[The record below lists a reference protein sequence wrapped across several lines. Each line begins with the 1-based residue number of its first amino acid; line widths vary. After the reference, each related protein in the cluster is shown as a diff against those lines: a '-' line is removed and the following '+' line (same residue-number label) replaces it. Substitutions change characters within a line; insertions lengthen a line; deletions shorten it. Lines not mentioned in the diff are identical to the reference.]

1 MRGDSVRDETAATS
15 TRDIAL
21 RSVAQIEAA
30 YGRSASETAA
40 LGRWLISALAAMNGG
55 GLLIT
60 VLVRNEIDPVA
71 ARLAVAIF
79 GAGLLAA
86 FLGACLRAAAALWLS
101 ASLRGASATWMGA
114 ATGGGIDEE
123 ALASVRRVR
132 GRARLSRLLVALIGL
147 VSTLLLLGGGTVL
160 WREFIA
166 PAFSPQAAV
175 QPAEVDI
182 EAANAAMPDQS
193 NVNVVTMIAEDRP
206 TPPVQTS
213 ATPLA
218 STTAAASAPVK
229 AEPVQ
234 KASPAPAPKVAVAPK
249 SAPAKPAPRQQAQP
263 TPQTPARPKPTPTPM
278 PTPRLPYASPPASDG
293 AVSSAASSP
302 ADSPAS
308 Q

>member
-1 MRGDSVRDETAATS
+1 MRGDKVRDETAATA

-55 GLLIT
+55 GLLVT
-60 VLVRNEIDPVA
+60 VLLRDEIDPVA

-79 GAGLLAA
+79 GAGLLSA
-86 FLGACLRAAAALWLS
+86 FVGACLRAAAALWLS

-114 ATGGGIDEE
+114 ATGDGIDEE

-132 GRARLSRLLVALIGL
+132 GRVRLSRFLVALVGL

-166 PAFSPQAAV
+166 PAFAAGTEDIAEAEARNAAQPGEMADNGVTVVAENNVAPAPQAV
-175 QPAEVDI
+175 LTPA
-182 EAANAAMPDQS
+182 P
-193 NVNVVTMIAEDRP
+193 
-206 TPPVQTS
+206 
-213 ATPLA
+213 A
-218 STTAAASAPVK
+218 STPVPASVQSKAVSKPASKPVAKVVPTSKSLAAKPEPAKPVPSR
-229 AEPVQ
+229 PV
-234 KASPAPAPKVAVAPK
+234 AVSPAPVRV
-249 SAPAKPAPRQQAQP
+249 Q
-263 TPQTPARPKPTPTPM
+263 PKPQ
-278 PTPRLPYASPPASDG
+278 LPYAPPPVSDAPVSSPPSTAG
-293 AVSSAASSP
+293 SP
-302 ADSPAS
+302 SP

>member
-1 MRGDSVRDETAATS
+1 MRGDSVRDETVATA

-55 GLLIT
+55 GLLVT
-60 VLVRNEIDPVA
+60 VLIRDEIDPVA

-86 FLGACLRAAAALWLS
+86 FVGVCLRAAAALWLS
-101 ASLRGASATWMGA
+101 ASLRGASAAWMGA
-114 ATGGGIDEE
+114 ATGDGIDEE

-132 GRARLSRLLVALIGL
+132 GRARLSRFLVALVGL

-166 PAFSPQAAV
+166 PAFAARTEDMAEAEARNAAQPGEMADNGVTVVAENNVAPAPQAV
-175 QPAEVDI
+175 LTPA
-182 EAANAAMPDQS
+182 P
-193 NVNVVTMIAEDRP
+193 
-206 TPPVQTS
+206 
-213 ATPLA
+213 A
-218 STTAAASAPVK
+218 STPIPVPASVQSKAVSKPASKPVAKVAPTSKSVAAKPEPAKPVPSR
-229 AEPVQ
+229 PVEV
-234 KASPAPAPKVAVAPK
+234 SPAPVRV
-249 SAPAKPAPRQQAQP
+249 Q
-263 TPQTPARPKPTPTPM
+263 PKPQ
-278 PTPRLPYASPPASDG
+278 LPYAPPPVSD
-293 AVSSAASSP
+293 APVSSPSSTAASPSP
-302 ADSPAS
+302 